1 MGAGPGRSGPGPF
14 RAGAAAMSSLFCSCG
29 RSFFPVGVA
38 PGGLAQCPSCGAWR
52 RVPARAPDPRDVAE
66 RPIPDHPRQRA
77 RLFARRRRLG
87 EAATLGEALSY
98 PVRDGPGIALLVVM
112 PPLVWFLSVPVLD
125 LIRFTWS
132 GPRGNFNPFA
142 LVLLPFFVPLG
153 LCFALILGYVL
164 LVLGAVLVSSAMG
177 EYDHPRWP
185 VWDRFVIIEGLG
197 RWFWALAI
205 GLGIGGAPVAF
216 YFDRFGADS
225 PADRV
230 ILAFLIVLAAGY
242 AQMALAAALLHDS
255 LLAAN
260 PWTVLVSIARIGT
273 GYVLPS
279 LTAGVAALGTIAAFY
294 FALFHAPSLEIA
306 AVGLWAAWLVAV
318 YLAMVA
324 VRMLGLTYDRYA
336 ARLAWFGARPKWE
349 ITGRMGRIY
358 VNS

>member
-1 MGAGPGRSGPGPF
+1 MT
-14 RAGAAAMSSLFCSCG
+14 SLFCGCG
-29 RSFFPVGVA
+29 RSFVPVGVP

-52 RVPARAPDPRDVAE
+52 RVPAAVADPQDVVGRSVA
-66 RPIPDHPRQRA
+66 DSHRQRSRA
-77 RLFARRRRLG
+77 FAQRRRLG
-87 EAATLGEALSY
+87 SAASLGEALSY
-98 PVRDGPGIALLVVM
+98 PLRDGPGIALLVVM

-153 LCFALILGYVL
+153 ACFALVLGYVL

-205 GLGIGGAPVAF
+205 GLGFGGAPVVL
-216 YFDRFGADS
+216 YFNNFGADS
-225 PADRV
+225 LTDRI
-230 ILAFLIVLAAGY
+230 ILAVLIVLAAGY
-242 AQMALAAALLHDS
+242 AQMGLAAALLHDN

-260 PWTVLVSIARIGT
+260 PWTVLGSIARIGS
-273 GYVLPS
+273 GYIMPS
-279 LTAGVAALGTIAAFY
+279 MTAGIAALGTIAAFY
-294 FALFHAPSLEIA
+294 AALFRMPSLELA
-306 AVGLWAAWLVAV
+306 AVGLWGAWLISL

-324 VRMLGLTYDRYA
+324 CRMLGLTYDRYA
-336 ARLAWFGARPKWE
+336 PQLAWFGRRPKWE
-349 ITGRMGRIY
+349 ITGRVGRIY